1 MPSEEGKQ
9 GRASMGGLVKGKGRL
24 CLGRGIDG
32 FLPFTHGKTAVL
44 LVLFG
49 KTAVLLV
56 LLGKTA
62 GLLGKTAV
70 LLGKT
75 AGLFDKTARVSAY
88 SIRQLEGVACL
99 TSCLGKSAREQGKAS
114 MGSLCRAGVSMVS
127 TARVT

>member
-1 MPSEEGKQ
+1 
-9 GRASMGGLVKGKGRL
+9 MGGLVKGKGRL
-24 CLGRGIDG
+24 CLGQGIDG

-62 GLLGKTAV
+62 GLLGKTAGLLGKTAV

-88 SIRQLEGVACL
+88 SIRQLECVACL
-99 TSCLGKSAREQGKAS
+99 TSCLGKSASEQGKAS